1 MPRRAQR
8 AFDPPTP
15 EQLLGGHLASKY
27 VLRLYVAGSAV
38 HSIRAI
44 ENVRQLCSTLL
55 RGRSDLY
62 VIDLHQQPALAKRD
76 RIVIVPTLIRVSPKP
91 TVTLVGEMS
100 NTKKLLRGL
109 GIDLKT
115 GEEESRGQ

>member
-1 MPRRAQR
+1 
-8 AFDPPTP
+8 
-15 EQLLGGHLASKY
+15 
-27 VLRLYVAGSAV
+27 
-38 HSIRAI
+38 
-44 ENVRQLCSTLL
+44 
-55 RGRSDLY
+55 
-62 VIDLHQQPALAKRD
+62 LHQQPALAKRD

-91 TVTLVGEMS
+91 TVTLVGDMS